1 MKKQTLLLEGAYIQK
16 SKREK
21 YKNRVFP
28 IYSPRLLRFDEV
40 LEFQEVVSK
49 LEIKEVEQVGKL

>member
-1 MKKQTLLLEGAYIQK
+1 MQK

-28 IYSPRLLRFDEV
+28 IYSPRLLRFDEI
-40 LEFQEVVSK
+40 LEFQEVVNM